1 MCQLETQALRPIT
14 QWKIPKK
21 TLQQWFSKWGAGPLE
36 RDWSYCV
43 GEFILITIFVR
54 VLPWGCSLPW
64 FPLFGINV
72 ILQLFTSR
80 ERCLG
85 NVGEIT
91 RLYQWWWFSAGRD
104 HILRTYPDLPGS
116 HLWAVCVGCGR
127 LKSWEEQGDANRL
140 TLSRYSV
147 VTNSVV
153 TSLRRLLSVTSVMWW
168 WAMTDVYAPLLCIG
182 TWGSGGVVAGSVC
195 ELFVGYICGSTAG
208 CYRSW
213 HTMEAPIALSRQA
226 PVITEGEVVAT
237 NGQRSDMFPET
248 AAAGAS
254 HLYFQTELRSLRFFS
269 FTLINQCVLFFWTNK
284 SSLLERPC

>member
-104 HILRTYPDLPGS
+104 HILRAYPDLPGS

-153 TSLRRLLSVTSVMWW
+153 RHTCHVMVGHDRCVCTTAVHRYLGERGGCSRKCVWIVCRLHLWFHCRLLSLLAHNGS
-168 WAMTDVYAPLLCIG
+168 TDCSQPTGPSNHWV
-182 TWGSGGVVAGSVC
+182 GSGG
-195 ELFVGYICGSTAG
+195 
-208 CYRSW
+208 
-213 HTMEAPIALSRQA
+213 H
-226 PVITEGEVVAT
+226 
-237 NGQRSDMFPET
+237 
-248 AAAGAS
+248 
-254 HLYFQTELRSLRFFS
+254 
-269 FTLINQCVLFFWTNK
+269 
-284 SSLLERPC
+284 